1 MMLPYLMQFVLL
13 FRCGRTHEG
22 MGTERPRNG
31 DGKSAAGKWAGIVR
45 ILHTAPA
52 AALIAALLA
61 AAPIV
66 QGQFNPALYAGMQW
80 RQVGPFRGGRVSA
93 VAGVIGQPG
102 VYYMASPGGGV
113 WKTTDAGVVWRPIF
127 DQAHVASIGALAV
140 APSNSQIIYVG
151 TGDFGIASNSWGA
164 VDLGDGVWRSDD
176 GGHTWRHIGLSDTA
190 HIGAILVD
198 PNNPNVALVAAL
210 GNAYAPDPHR
220 GVYLTRDGG
229 QTWSRTLHK
238 NDTTGAIS
246 LAYDAARPGV
256 VYAALWHHQAALP
269 PAPAD
274 SDQAGGAIY
283 KSTDGGRTWQSL
295 PGHGLPSWPMGRI
308 GLAADGGRVFAIIA
322 RAQGHTDHLEGGL
335 FRSDDDGASWRR
347 ITQDPRLEPGGRSG
361 YFDTVWMDP
370 QNRDVVYVV
379 QTSFYRSTDGGKT
392 FEVLK
397 GAPGGDDYHN
407 LWINPKS
414 PCAAAGGGKG
424 CLSSE
429 MILGADQGASVSL
442 NAGRTWSTWYNQP
455 TGQMYHLSTD
465 NRFPFW
471 IYGPQQDSGSVE
483 VSSRGAFGN
492 ISFLDWR
499 PSMGAYEYGYVEPDP
514 VHPQWIFSSDG
525 GPAIHRRVRGT
536 WLTLDV
542 SPYIGSGG
550 PYRYL
555 MGPWWSSVQPP
566 FVFSPVNGNILYY
579 GAQFLLE
586 TSDAGLDWRR
596 ISPDLTVRP
605 NLPMRPL
612 PDGKTSRDWA
622 AISAIGP
629 SPLNAGLIWIGTDD
643 GLAQVTRDGGKGWQ
657 RATIPALKPLDIISM
672 IEASPFNPAEA
683 YAVMDRHEW
692 GDFRPYIYRTDDYG
706 RTWTAIT
713 SGIPNGSFVRVVRAD
728 PKRQGLLYAG
738 TENGV
743 FVSFNDGEEWQ
754 SLQLNLPTASVRDLA
769 IRDGDLVAA
778 TFGRAFWILDDLS
791 PLEQLDASVAAAPA
805 HLFRPTDA
813 FRVRRDTNS
822 DTPMPPE
829 IPAGT
834 NPPAGAILDYTLRAV
849 PSQPIELAIYDASGN
864 LVRRFSSAPIPESVR
879 RPEKWPTIAD
889 YWMVNPQPLPTHRG
903 MNRFVW
909 DLRYSPPLALHQ
921 EYTMA
926 AVPDDTPLEPRGPIA
941 LPGQYTVELTAGGQA
956 YRQPLTIKRDPRET
970 TTASD
975 FAAQL
980 ALEQKIMTG
989 MRKSYQAYQAAKR
1002 DGDAAAARRFDEING
1017 ALGGL
1022 ATTVDA
1028 ADAAPTPA
1036 MVAAVRHTL
1045 DQLTPHAGS

>member
-1 MMLPYLMQFVLL
+1 MIALV
-13 FRCGRTHEG
+13 
-22 MGTERPRNG
+22 
-31 DGKSAAGKWAGIVR
+31 SAPLKAR
-45 ILHTAPA
+45 H
-52 AALIAALLA
+52 
-61 AAPIV
+61 
-66 QGQFNPALYAGMQW
+66 FNPALDAGMRW
-80 RQVGPFRGGRVSA
+80 RQIGPFRGGRVSA

-140 APSNSQIIYVG
+140 APSNGRVVYVG

-164 VDLGDGVWRSDD
+164 ANLGDGVWRSDD
-176 GGHTWRHIGLSDTA
+176 GGRTWRHIGLSDTA

-198 PNNPNVALVAAL
+198 PNNPDVALVAAL
-210 GNAYAPDPHR
+210 GNAYARDPHR
-220 GVYLTRDGG
+220 GVYLTTDGG
-229 QTWSRTLHK
+229 QTWTKTLYK
-238 NDTTGAIS
+238 DDTTGAIS

-269 PAPAD
+269 PAPPD
-274 SDQAGGAIY
+274 SEQAGGAIY
-283 KSTDGGRTWQSL
+283 KSTDGGRTWRPLS
-295 PGHGLPSWPMGRI
+295 GHGLPTWPMGRI
-308 GLAADGGRVFAIIA
+308 GLAAHGGRVFAIIA
-322 RAQGHTDHLEGGL
+322 RAQGHTGHLEGGL
-335 FRSDDDGASWRR
+335 SRSDDGGVTWRR

-361 YFDTVWMDP
+361 YFDNVWMDP
-370 QNRDVVYVV
+370 QNRNVVFVV
-379 QTSFYRSTDGGKT
+379 ETAFYRSLDGGKT

-414 PCAAAGGGKG
+414 PCVPMGGGKG

-442 NAGRTWSTWYNQP
+442 DAGRTWSTWYNQP
-455 TGQMYHLSTD
+455 TGQMYHVATD
-465 NRFPFW
+465 NRFPFH

-483 VSSRGAFGN
+483 VSSRGAFGD

-514 VHPQWIFSSDG
+514 AHPQWIFSSDG
-525 GPAIHRRVRGT
+525 GPVIHRRTRGT

-542 SPYIGSGG
+542 TPYTGTGG

-555 MGPWWSSVQPP
+555 MGPWWSSVRPP

-586 TSDAGLDWRR
+586 TSDSGRDWRR

-605 NLPMRPL
+605 NLSMRPL
-612 PDGKTSRDWA
+612 PGGKTSRDWA

-629 SPLNAGLIWIGTDD
+629 SPRNASLIWVGTDD
-643 GLAQVTRDGGKGWQ
+643 GLVQVTRDAGKDWQ
-657 RATIPALKPLDIISM
+657 RAKIPGLKPLDIISM

-683 YAVMDRHEW
+683 YAVMDRHVW

-713 SGIPNGSFVRVVRAD
+713 AGIPNGSFVRVVRAD
-728 PKRQGLLYAG
+728 PKKHGLLYAG

-743 FVSFNDGEEWQ
+743 FVSFNDGEDWQ
-754 SLQLNLPTASVRDLA
+754 SLQLNLPTAAVRDLA
-769 IRDGDLVAA
+769 IRDRDLVAA

-791 PLEQLDASVAAAPA
+791 PLEQLNAQVAAASA
-805 HLFRPTDA
+805 HLFRPADA
-813 FRVRRDTNS
+813 IRVRRDVNS

-849 PSQPIELAIYDASGN
+849 PSQPIELAIYDANGN
-864 LVRRFSSAPIPESVR
+864 LVHRFSSAPIPESVR
-879 RPEKWPTIAD
+879 RPVKWPTIAD
-889 YWMVNPQPLPTHRG
+889 YWMANPQPLPSHVG
-903 MNRFVW
+903 MNRFIW
-909 DLRYSPPLALHQ
+909 DLRYSPPPSVVHSYPMSAIPHETPAGPEGPLV
-921 EYTMA
+921 
-926 AVPDDTPLEPRGPIA
+926 VPGN
-941 LPGQYTVELTAGGQA
+941 YVVKLTAAGQT
-956 YRQPLTIKRDPRET
+956 YTQPLRVRRDPRQT
-970 TTASD
+970 TPASA

-980 ALEQKIMTG
+980 SLEQQMMAG
-989 MRKSYQAYQAAKR
+989 MRESYEAYQAAQR
-1002 DGDAAAARRFDEING
+1002 DGHVAVAQQFGDLNG
-1017 ALGGL
+1017 ALGDL
-1022 ATTVDA
+1022 ATEIDRS
-1028 ADAAPTPA
+1028 DDAPTPA
-1036 MVAAVRHTL
+1036 MVAAARRSL
-1045 DQLTPHAGS
+1045 NQLAALRRTYGAH